1 MKRILILALLFV
13 VLSAAFLTS
22 CGEIVTPV
30 AYTRFDTSEDL
41 EVFYT
46 SHMSIDQIMAYKD
59 DDLVF
64 DFTFTRCLGADDMEG
79 KRYTLVDVSYKPY
92 LSVAVYYRYSPE
104 KHFYLNGEVL
114 VPYDVYVDSIDDSCA
129 VYFFRDLDLVRTNPG
144 GMLYPDKVNY
154 IEYK

>member
-1 MKRILILALLFV
+1 MKRIHILALLFV

-64 DFTFTRCLGADDMEG
+64 DFTFIRCLGRGDMEG
-79 KRYTLVDVSYKPY
+79 RDYTLVDVSMEQD
-92 LSVAVYYRYSPE
+92 LSVAVYHLYSPE

-129 VYFFRDLDLVRTNPG
+129 IYFFRDLDLVRTNPG
-144 GMLYPDKVNY
+144 GTLYPDKVNY

>member
-1 MKRILILALLFV
+1 MKRIHILALLFV

-30 AYTRFDTSEDL
+30 AYTRFDTSSDI
-41 EVFYT
+41 EVVYT
-46 SHMSIDQIMAYKD
+46 SHMAVDQIMAYKD

-64 DFTFTRCLGADDMEG
+64 DFTFTRCLGRDEIDEVA
-79 KRYTLVDVSYKPY
+79 YTLVDVSYKPY

-144 GMLYPDKVNY
+144 GTLYPDKVNY

>member
-1 MKRILILALLFV
+1 MMDINAIAHNLFKKHEGRYLI
-13 VLSAAFLTS
+13 
-22 CGEIVTPV
+22 
-30 AYTRFDTSEDL
+30 Y
-41 EVFYT
+41 
-46 SHMSIDQIMAYKD
+46 
-59 DDLVF
+59 
-64 DFTFTRCLGADDMEG
+64 DMEG

-144 GMLYPDKVNY
+144 GTLYPDKVNY